1 MFETHILQN
10 PSSMR
15 CPKMLSFLQFYSANM
30 NATFILIYSIKMR
43 YKTKSRFNRV
53 KRKSIVRIL
62 RYSICFWPAFFVQ
75 AIDMDTAYLTG
86 VRPFRE
92 RRLRRCYCQKNCC
105 NTIHSSRGGDRWTHD
120 RFPAPGDAN
129 SNTALGEIC
138 RVPGFESP

>member
-1 MFETHILQN
+1 
-10 PSSMR
+10 MR
-15 CPKMLSFLQFYSANM
+15 RPKILSFLQFYSANM
-30 NATFILIYSIKMR
+30 HATFILIYSIKMR

-53 KRKSIVRIL
+53 SRKSIVRIL

-86 VRPFRE
+86 VRPCRE
-92 RRLRRCYCQKNCC
+92 RRSRRCYCQKKLLQYH
-105 NTIHSSRGGDRWTHD
+105 TQLSGRDRWTRD
-120 RFPAPGDAN
+120 RFPAPCDAN